1 MYASPSG
8 GVIGMRGRDD
18 SVYWDAVCKRRLPAF
33 SWLTHHPP
41 PPPLLNRDSPR
52 IWSTMKIAF
61 AGKTDYLKIIDFRPT
76 PNSLRLL
83 RPLARQVRWWEKGI
97 KWRISD
103 SSFGPRTGVILLF
116 PWVVNID
123 ETMKEKGRTILC
135 RLSCQASGVSS
146 STRSEAFPL
155 LFSQKQNIVDGLVSS
170 SRVMW
175 NSLRHACSLTKKI
188 ICVLKSNNYFNKKL
202 LSYDI
207 ALQRSIREYH
217 FIVKRAALNYY
228 VVVNCTKLIS
238 IALFYANFIFNI

>member
-1 MYASPSG
+1 MDYHSTVWADYRIKCESTARARAFMYASPSG

-76 PNSLRLL
+76 PISLPLL

-97 KWRISD
+97 RWRISD

-135 RLSCQASGVSS
+135 RLPCQASGGSS
-146 STRSEAFPL
+146 STRSEAFSF
-155 LFSQKQNIVDGLVSS
+155 LFSQKQNIVDGLVSTFKQS
-170 SRVMW
+170 HMKFFTTCLLI
-175 NSLRHACSLTKKI
+175 NKENNLRFKDLAI
-188 ICVLKSNNYFNKKL
+188 IILIKS
-202 LSYDI
+202 
-207 ALQRSIREYH
+207 
-217 FIVKRAALNYY
+217 YY
-228 VVVNCTKLIS
+228 
-238 IALFYANFIFNI
+238 